1 MHQHARNVPPHET
14 PVLHR
19 KDPPHPPVSAA
30 QRPPSDP
37 QTKEKDVL
45 TPQGY
50 PYGLRRL
57 PPSRVSPFRP
67 PPGITHKDQ
76 NGSAQCRPFCK
87 PHQTKQSHPIS
98 SSTRTS
104 SRPTNGRWAPET
116 SGLPRP
122 RWKNGTAEECGA
134 SLETHRNPQGNL
146 QSAIIRQ
153 ANSPQRHYVAPK
165 GLNATTLKLVDQ
177 NAFYHDLMEKLSPG
191 MNRATAYRTRLVRD
205 PRASRTGFTE
215 IIRRFLSDQRP
226 AR

>member
-1 MHQHARNVPPHET
+1 MPTILQAPPDKTIPPDFIIYPDLIQTHEWQMGARN
-14 PVLHR
+14 LR
-19 KDPPHPPVSAA
+19 
-30 QRPPSDP
+30 
-37 QTKEKDVL
+37 
-45 TPQGY
+45 TPQATVEK
-50 PYGLRRL
+50 R
-57 PPSRVSPFRP
+57 
-67 PPGITHKDQ
+67 T
-76 NGSAQCRPFCK
+76 CR
-87 PHQTKQSHPIS
+87 
-98 SSTRTS
+98 
-104 SRPTNGRWAPET
+104 
-116 SGLPRP
+116 
-122 RWKNGTAEECGA
+122 ECGT

-215 IIRRFLSDQRP
+215 IIRRFLSGP